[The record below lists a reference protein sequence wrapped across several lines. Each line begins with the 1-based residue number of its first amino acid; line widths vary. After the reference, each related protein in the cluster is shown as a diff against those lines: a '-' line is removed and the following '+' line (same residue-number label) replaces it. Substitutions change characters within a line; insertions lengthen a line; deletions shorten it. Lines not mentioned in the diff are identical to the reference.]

1 MTRLQITVD
10 DRTFEVQVQA
20 DGTNPEQFT
29 VWVDGVTVPV
39 VAPLAD
45 EYGVLEWALI
55 DNRPYEISLDRNL
68 GWIRSWSGRHSLHI
82 RDLDVL
88 FARPAGGNGRV
99 AAPIPGLI
107 AKVLVEVGQSIELG
121 QPVVVLEAMKMEN
134 EIRATRSG
142 SVVGLHVRQGQTV
155 GMGDVLVE
163 IA

>member
-1 MTRLQITVD
+1 MSRLQITVD
-10 DRTFEVQVQA
+10 NQTFEVQVQA
-20 DGTNPEQFT
+20 DGSDPEQLT
-29 VWVDGVTVPV
+29 VWVDGVMVPV

-45 EYGVLEWALI
+45 EHGALEWALI
-55 DNRPYEISLDRNL
+55 DNRPYEIALDRNL
-68 GWIRSWSGRHSLHI
+68 GWIGSWSGRHSLHI

-88 FARPAGGNGRV
+88 FARPAGGDGRV

-107 AKVLVEVGQSIELG
+107 AKVHVHVGAAIELG

-142 SVVGLHVRQGQTV
+142 SVVALHVRPGQTV
-155 GMGDVLVE
+155 GMGDLLVE